1 MISRRFRLTYNIKGG
16 PQRIRES
23 IILLLSHIYDEF
35 VFSSTG
41 AHAEALGRE
50 AVRVHVAGLLLAFLP
65 VRRTV
70 PTLSVAFRHQA
81 VRLRRVRKT
90 VFAVRPPDQALAR
103 PPQANGRSGRPV
115 AVAAATVS
123 AANRRETDRG
133 LRRRRHHRLAAG
145 RRYSSVTTRP
155 PSDAVAPTPTP

>member
-1 MISRRFRLTYNIKGG
+1 M
-16 PQRIRES
+16 
-23 IILLLSHIYDEF
+23 LLLSFCYYEF
-35 VFSSTG
+35 RFSFTG

-65 VRRTV
+65 VRRAV
-70 PTLSVAFRHQA
+70 PTLSVAFGNQA

-90 VFAVRPPDQALAR
+90 VFAVRPPDQARAR

-123 AANRRETDRG
+123 AANRRETDRS
-133 LRRRRHHRLAAG
+133 RRRLAAG
-145 RRYSSVTTRP
+145 RR
-155 PSDAVAPTPTP
+155 